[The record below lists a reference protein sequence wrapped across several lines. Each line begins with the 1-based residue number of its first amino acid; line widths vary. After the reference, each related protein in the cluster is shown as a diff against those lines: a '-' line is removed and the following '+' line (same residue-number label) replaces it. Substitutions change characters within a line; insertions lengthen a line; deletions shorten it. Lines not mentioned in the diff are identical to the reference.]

1 MKDKRT
7 WAILARIGAVFS
19 RAVATTAIFVSTL
32 QAADSAICYSQFND
46 SLYSQAV
53 ESCRADAELGD
64 AKAAFLLATIYYQG
78 LEGEADD
85 QRGLFWDQVAAEKG
99 HPQAAYRLALAYR
112 LGQGV
117 QQNLQQAFRWYM
129 QAAQGGH
136 SGAQRNL
143 GAMYESG
150 QVTAKDHQRAFSWYQ
165 KAAQKGDAEAQLRLG
180 TLLLEGQEVTA
191 DRAKAQH
198 WIRKSAEGGNH
209 NAQLAL
215 GVMLAEIDPHD
226 SAIWYRKSADQGN
239 TIALQNLALIYF
251 TGQGVAI
258 DQQKAL
264 LLAQQAVEQGN
275 QQAKPLLKQFRLQMG
290 QQKIAVLRAEKAKVD
305 ALISSQQLSHDN
317 SAPVEFKAAAIAS
330 ELVEAPESSVE
341 LPTEEHAA
349 GPPITGSDVSQ
360 ALASES
366 LLDMLPDGWIL
377 DQPESRYVIQL
388 AYGDEKA
395 GIHRYL
401 RNNKIPVGAKYYRTL
416 RDAGVFYILIYG
428 EYGSLK
434 EARKALRKLPTAVRE
449 TYWIRNISTL
459 QKNYRKPLTLAGRSP
474 KT

>member
-7 WAILARIGAVFS
+7 RALPARIGAVFS
-19 RAVATTAIFVSTL
+19 TVVATTAIFATTL
-32 QAADSAICYSQFND
+32 QAADTAICYSQFDD

-117 QQNLQQAFRWYM
+117 QQNPQQAFRWYM

-150 QVTAKDHQRAFSWYQ
+150 QATTKDLQRAYSWYQ

-180 TLLLEGQEVTA
+180 TLLLEGRGVTA

-198 WIRKSAEGGNH
+198 WVRKSAQGNNH

-226 SAIWYRKSADQGN
+226 SAIWYHKSSDQGN
-239 TIALQNLALIYF
+239 TLAMQNLALIYF

-275 QQAKPLLKQFRLQMG
+275 QQAKPLLKQIRLQMG
-290 QQKIAVLRAEKAKVD
+290 QQKVAVLRAEKAKVD
-305 ALISSQQLSHDN
+305 ALISSQQLSHANIASVDI
-317 SAPVEFKAAAIAS
+317 KAAAIAS
-330 ELVEAPESSVE
+330 APVEALESSVE
-341 LPTEEHAA
+341 LPTEATAA
-349 GPPITGSDVSQ
+349 GPPITESDVSQ
-360 ALASES
+360 ALTSES
-366 LLDMLPDGWIL
+366 KFEMLPDGWIL

-388 AYGDEKA
+388 ANGDEEV
-395 GIHRYL
+395 GIHRYI
-401 RNNKIPVGAKYYRTL
+401 RNQKVPVGARYYRTQ
-416 RDAGVFYILIYG
+416 RDAGVFYVLIYG
-428 EYGSLK
+428 EYGSVK
-434 EARKALRKLPTAVRE
+434 EAREALTKLPKTVRKNH
-449 TYWIRNISTL
+449 WIRNISTL
-459 QKNYRKPLTLAGRSP
+459 QENYRKPLA
-474 KT
+474 

>member
-7 WAILARIGAVFS
+7 WAIPARIGAVFS
-19 RAVATTAIFVSTL
+19 TAVATTAIFASTL
-32 QAADSAICYSQFND
+32 QAADTALCYSQFDD

-78 LEGEADD
+78 LEGDVDD

-117 QQNLQQAFRWYM
+117 RQDSQQAFRWYM

-150 QVTAKDHQRAFSWYQ
+150 QATMKDLQRAHSWYK
-165 KAAQKGDAEAQLRLG
+165 KAAFAGDAEAQLRLG
-180 TLLLEGQEVTA
+180 TIWLEGRGVSA
-191 DRAKAQH
+191 DKAKAQH
-198 WIRKSAEGGNH
+198 WIRKSAQSGNH

-215 GVMLAEIDPHD
+215 GVMLADVDPQD

-239 TIALQNLALIYF
+239 LLAMQNLALIYF

-258 DQQKAL
+258 DLQKAL
-264 LLAQQAVEQGN
+264 LLAQQAVAQGN
-275 QQAKPLLKQFRLQMG
+275 QQAKPLLQQIQLQLG
-290 QQKIAVLRAEKAKVD
+290 QQKVADLRAEKAKVA
-305 ALISSQQLSHDN
+305 ALINSQQISQTN
-317 SAPVEFKAAAIAS
+317 SVSTEIRAAAIAS
-330 ELVEAPESSVE
+330 GPASPSILALPAP
-341 LPTEEHAA
+341 AA
-349 GPPITGSDVSQ
+349 GPSITGPVIAQPLTVKTSK
-360 ALASES
+360 AAES
-366 LLDMLPDGWIL
+366 LSGILPDGWIL

-388 AYGDEKA
+388 ANGDEEV
-395 GIHRYL
+395 GIQRFI
-401 RNNKIPVGAKYYRTL
+401 RNKNVPVGARYYRTQ
-416 RDAGVFYILIYG
+416 RDAGLFYVLIYG
-428 EYGSLK
+428 EYGSVK
-434 EARKALRKLPTAVRE
+434 EAREALLELPTAVRKNH
-449 TYWIRNISTL
+449 WIRNISTL
-459 QKNYRKPLTLAGRSP
+459 QENYRKP